1 MRAAIKVRLSPSK
14 LCLLG
19 NGAAGSASIAARR
32 GFATSEKRRTNWGFI
47 GLGQMGYPMAKNLRN
62 KIADGDTMVVHDRN
76 VEATRQFVEEVG
88 TKGVDVQVVGT
99 PREVAEKCTT
109 IITVLPDSSHV
120 NNVFHNILEPALK
133 PSNPERL
140 FIDCSTIDPASS
152 REVANAV
159 HCTAQGRFVD
169 APMSGGVVGA
179 RASTLSFM
187 LGASSRTGQLTE
199 RVKPILM
206 LMGKR
211 VFHLGEQGSGLS
223 GKLANNYLLAVS
235 NIATA
240 EAMNFGVKRGL
251 DPQKLGELINTSSG
265 RCWSS
270 EINNPIEG
278 VSNDAPANRGYEG
291 GFSVKLMK
299 KDLKLAMSAANEVG
313 AKLELADKALD
324 VYEAAADTD
333 GNKDFSVVYKLLNKD
348 A

>member
-1 MRAAIKVRLSPSK
+1 
-14 LCLLG
+14 
-19 NGAAGSASIAARR
+19 
-32 GFATSEKRRTNWGFI
+32 
-47 GLGQMGYPMAKNLRN
+47 
-62 KIADGDTMVVHDRN
+62 
-76 VEATRQFVEEVG
+76 
-88 TKGVDVQVVGT
+88 
-99 PREVAEKCTT
+99 
-109 IITVLPDSSHV
+109 
-120 NNVFHNILEPALK
+120 
-133 PSNPERL
+133 
-140 FIDCSTIDPASS
+140 
-152 REVANAV
+152 
-159 HCTAQGRFVD
+159 
-169 APMSGGVVGA
+169 MSGGVVGA